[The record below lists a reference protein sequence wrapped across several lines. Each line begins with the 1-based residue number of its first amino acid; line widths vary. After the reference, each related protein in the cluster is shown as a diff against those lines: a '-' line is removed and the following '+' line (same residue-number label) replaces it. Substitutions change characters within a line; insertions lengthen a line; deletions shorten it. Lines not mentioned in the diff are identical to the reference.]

1 MNTEHKLFGFYLGL
15 SVKQKILH
23 LMKNYHYREYYVES
37 YRQYIEG
44 MIEDIIAY
52 ESNRKEDIGVR
63 IMSGN
68 GISDITLREA
78 EKSIKISNI
87 FITGHVGESLI
98 KDKEDRR
105 MATLAV
111 NEWKAIRDDYASLS
125 RALRMLKP
133 EERKL
138 MMEFLNREKNYYDIA
153 EDCMITYQSAKKKVQ
168 RIRRQVV
175 KLTELDFIRH
185 ATVLV

>member
-1 MNTEHKLFGFYLGL
+1 MYNRIEYTNQCYSFLIKDDKIYKTHSNSYQAYSLGKNQFQEDKMNTEHKLFGFYLGL

-87 FITGHVGESLI
+87 FITGHVGET
-98 KDKEDRR
+98 K
-105 MATLAV
+105 
-111 NEWKAIRDDYASLS
+111 
-125 RALRMLKP
+125 
-133 EERKL
+133 
-138 MMEFLNREKNYYDIA
+138 
-153 EDCMITYQSAKKKVQ
+153 
-168 RIRRQVV
+168 
-175 KLTELDFIRH
+175 
-185 ATVLV
+185 